1 MHCPVGGGCK
11 GFIMANQSSSKGLL
25 KNTFILSVVQVVN
38 IVIKVLQNKVA
49 ALCLGTAGMGVLG
62 IFNNAIH
69 LLTIGCGLGIP
80 QSAVRDIAA
89 AEGSK
94 DDNRVDRI
102 YSITSRIVLFTGL
115 FGLIITVILSG
126 FFSKRLFGDTSYTVS
141 FIILSAVVFLQIL
154 SEGYLAILKGKQK
167 FTDLAKC
174 TITGAVIGL
183 LITVPV
189 YWWLKESGIIL
200 ALILIALAQF
210 VYVNLF
216 VRKYRSG
223 RIRISIRELFK
234 ESAPMVKMGIS
245 LMIVS
250 FVNVGFNLIV
260 AAIIRKGG
268 TLSDVGVYSAGTT
281 ILTSYFGVLITA
293 MSTDFYPRVSAIYDN
308 NDKLKELVN
317 KQCLLCLS
325 LFFPIVVIFVFA
337 APVFINFLYTSDFVS
352 ATEFT
357 DNAMI
362 GTILLI
368 CSNFLGII
376 LLAKQKAAIFLT
388 SVFSQRVFL
397 IIIYYVFYNK
407 WGMLGLGYSY
417 IVMGFSDILLM
428 SCIMKYFFNIV
439 LDRRVYL
446 LVGLELVVTICCM
459 LFKIIENSPIKYSG
473 GLLLL
478 FLSLFTSYYV
488 MEKCLKFEIYN
499 YIIQH
504 YKKIKK

>member
-1 MHCPVGGGCK
+1 MPEPAG
-11 GFIMANQSSSKGLL
+11 KGLL

-49 ALCLGTAGMGVLG
+49 AICLGTAGMGVLG
-62 IFNNAIH
+62 IFNNTIQ
-69 LLTIGCGLGIP
+69 LLMTGCGLGIP

-89 AEGSK
+89 AEGSN
-94 DDNRVDRI
+94 DNEKVNRI
-102 YSITSRIVLFTGL
+102 YAITTRIVLFTGL
-115 FGLIITVILSG
+115 FGLLTTVALSV
-126 FFSKRLFGDTSYTVS
+126 FFSTRLFGDKSYTLS
-141 FIILSAVVFLQIL
+141 FIILSVVVFLQVL

-167 FTDLAKC
+167 FVDLAKS
-174 TITGAVIGL
+174 TITGAVVGL

-210 VYVNLF
+210 IYVNIF
-216 VRKYRSG
+216 VSKYKPSK
-223 RIRISIRELFK
+223 IRIPLRELFK

-250 FVNVGFNLIV
+250 FVGVGFNLIV
-260 AAIIRKGG
+260 AGIIRHGG
-268 TLSDVGVYSAGTT
+268 SINDVGIYNAGAT

-308 NDKLKELVN
+308 NEKLKELVN

-362 GTILLI
+362 GTLLLI

-376 LLAKQKAAIFLT
+376 LLAKQKAAIFLS
-388 SVFSQRVFL
+388 SVFFQRVFL

-459 LFKIIENSPIKYSG
+459 LFKEIEISPIKYSG

-488 MEKCLKFEIYN
+488 MGKCLKIDIYN

-504 YKKIKK
+504 YKKIKNDRK

>member
-1 MHCPVGGGCK
+1 
-11 GFIMANQSSSKGLL
+11 MADQSSSKGLL

-141 FIILSAVVFLQIL
+141 FIILSVVVFLQIL

-167 FTDLAKC
+167 FIDLAKC

-183 LITVPV
+183 LITVPI
-189 YWWLKESGIIL
+189 YWWLKESGILL

-216 VRKYRSG
+216 VRKYRPS

-250 FVNVGFNLIV
+250 FIGVAFNLIV

-268 TLSDVGVYSAGTT
+268 SISDVGVYSAGAT
-281 ILTSYFGVLITA
+281 ILTSYFGVLISA
-293 MSTDFYPRVSAIYDN
+293 MSTDFYPRVSSVYDN
-308 NDKLKELVN
+308 NDDLKELVN
-317 KQCLLCLS
+317 RQCLLCLS

-337 APVFINFLYTSDFVS
+337 APFFISFLYTGAFVA
-352 ATEFT
+352 ATEYT
-357 DNAMI
+357 DYAML
-362 GTILLI
+362 GTLLLI

-376 LLAKQKAAIFLT
+376 LLAKQKAKIFLS
-388 SVFSQRVFL
+388 SVVFQRIFL
-397 IIIYYVFYNK
+397 VLVYYFFYNR
-407 WGMLGLGYSY
+407 WGMRGLGYSY
-417 IVMGFSDILLM
+417 VVTGLSDIILM
-428 SCIMKYFFNIV
+428 TIIMKFFFSIT
-439 LDRRVYL
+439 LEKRVYFIL
-446 LVGLELVVTICCM
+446 LLELIVTMACM
-459 LFKIIENSPIKYSG
+459 WFKTIDVYVLKYSLG
-473 GLLLL
+473 CLALCFSLATAL
-478 FLSLFTSYYV
+478 YVLNNFLSINIQSV
-488 MEKCLKFEIYN
+488 ISKFLN
-499 YIIQH
+499 RFRR
-504 YKKIKK
+504 